1 MKTVCEILLAIFVSL
16 QKKHLNLW
24 AYTCA
29 LMCLRQRV
37 RRGFDRESQIR
48 GRKRTGIVGAG
59 ITERHYEAVYEPEPE
74 IGLSNMADQETR
86 EQGNTG
92 TSEPNTG
99 NTGAAT

>member
-1 MKTVCEILLAIFVSL
+1 
-16 QKKHLNLW
+16 
-24 AYTCA
+24 
-29 LMCLRQRV
+29 MCLRQRV

-74 IGLSNMADQETR
+74 IGLSNRADQETR